1 MGKTEAGV
9 NGGACKEVGGCPYC
23 GIRCK
28 LKHELIRSSSQE
40 GWRRIAMVN
49 TICDVM

>member
-9 NGGACKEVGGCPYC
+9 NGGACKEVGGCP
-23 GIRCK
+23 GDFRCK
-28 LKHELIRSSSQE
+28 LKHEFIRSSSQE